1 MFTDAEKRTLLEIAR
16 AAVVAQVTGGGRSGV
31 RAGSLPGRPPTC
43 GQSPAVDLPTR
54 GHAGHWG
61 QTPDAGLPT
70 HASGAFVTLKRNG
83 ELRGCLGTL
92 ECKRS
97 LEEEVARLAASTS
110 HEDPRFEPV
119 RVGELVDLHFEVSVL
134 GPLEA
139 IDPRA
144 PDAIVIGRHGLVVEQ
159 GPRRGL
165 LLPQVATEWKWNRDE
180 FLSYTC
186 RKAGLP
192 ADAWQ
197 RGAKVYRFDAEVFGD

>member
-1 MFTDAEKRTLLEIAR
+1 MFTDAQKRTLLEIAR
-16 AAVVAQVTGGGRSGV
+16 AAVVAQVTGAKV
-31 RAGSLPGRPPTC
+31 GSDPGRAPN
-43 GQSPAVDLPTR
+43 R
-54 GHAGHWG
+54 G
-61 QTPDAGLPT
+61 QTPDVDFPTRGQSGHRGQTPDVGLHT
-70 HASGAFVTLKRNG
+70 RASGAFVTLKRNG

-119 RVGELVDLHFEVSVL
+119 RVGELVDLRCEVSVL
-134 GPLEA
+134 GPLEP

-144 PDAIVIGRHGLVVEQ
+144 PDAIVIGQHGLVVEQ
-159 GPRRGL
+159 GVRRGL
-165 LLPQVATEWKWNRDE
+165 LLPQVATEWNWNRDE
-180 FLSYTC
+180 FLSHTC

-197 RGAKVYRFDAEVFGD
+197 RGARVYRFDAEVFGE